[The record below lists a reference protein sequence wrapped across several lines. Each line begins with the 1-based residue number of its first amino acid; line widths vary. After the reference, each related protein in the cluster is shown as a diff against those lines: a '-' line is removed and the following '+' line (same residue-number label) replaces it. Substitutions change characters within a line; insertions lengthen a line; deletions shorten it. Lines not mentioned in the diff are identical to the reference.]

1 MVEMRKTAD
10 IAPFGLRLPP
20 KTKDELFK
28 AARHNGRSL
37 NAEIVAR
44 LVWSLQYEKT
54 SLTQRE
60 QPQLVQLKTEQEGKI
75 YSAEFTEL
83 EIALLET
90 FRKMPVEN
98 QLALLTLFK

>member
-20 KTKDELFK
+20 ETKDELFK
-28 AARHNGRSL
+28 VARHNGRSL

-54 SLTQRE
+54 SLAPRE
-60 QPQLVQLKTEQEGKI
+60 QSQSLQPKTEQEGKI
-75 YSAEFTEL
+75 YNVEFSEL

-90 FRKMPVEN
+90 FRKMSVEN

>member
-20 KTKDELFK
+20 ETKDELFK
-28 AARHNGRSL
+28 AARHSGRSL

-54 SLTQRE
+54 SLAQRE
-60 QPQLVQLKTEQEGKI
+60 QSQPLQLKTKQKGKT
-75 YSAEFTEL
+75 YHVEFSEL

>member
-10 IAPFGLRLPP
+10 IAPFGWRLPP

-44 LVWSLQYEKT
+44 LVWSLQYEKI
-54 SLTQRE
+54 SLIQRE
-60 QPQLVQLKTEQEGKI
+60 QSQPIQLRTEQEGKI
-75 YSAEFTEL
+75 YSAEFSEL
-83 EIALLET
+83 EITLLET

>member
-20 KTKDELFK
+20 ETKDELFK
-28 AARHNGRSL
+28 ASRQNGRSL

-60 QPQLVQLKTEQEGKI
+60 QSQPIQLKTKQKGKI
-75 YSAEFTEL
+75 HSVEFSEL
-83 EIALLET
+83 EITLLET

>member
-1 MVEMRKTAD
+1 MIEMRKTAD

-20 KTKDELFK
+20 ETKDELSK

-44 LVWSLQYEKT
+44 LMWSLQYEKT

-60 QPQLVQLKTEQEGKI
+60 QHQPIQMKTKQKGKI
-75 YSAEFTEL
+75 YSAEFSEL

-90 FRKMPVEN
+90 FRKMPVEK

>member
-20 KTKDELFK
+20 ETKDELFK

-44 LVWSLQYEKT
+44 LMWSLQYEKI
-54 SLTQRE
+54 SLAQRE
-60 QPQLVQLKTEQEGKI
+60 QSQPIQLKTKQKEKI
-75 YSAEFTEL
+75 YGVEFSEL

-90 FRKMPVEN
+90 FRKMPMEN
-98 QLALLTLFK
+98 KLALLTLFK

>member
-20 KTKDELFK
+20 AIKDDLFK

-44 LVWSLQYEKT
+44 LMWSLQYEKI
-54 SLTQRE
+54 SLAQRE
-60 QPQLVQLKTEQEGKI
+60 QSQPIQLKTKQKEKI
-75 YSAEFTEL
+75 YGVEFSEL

-90 FRKMPVEN
+90 FRKMPMEN